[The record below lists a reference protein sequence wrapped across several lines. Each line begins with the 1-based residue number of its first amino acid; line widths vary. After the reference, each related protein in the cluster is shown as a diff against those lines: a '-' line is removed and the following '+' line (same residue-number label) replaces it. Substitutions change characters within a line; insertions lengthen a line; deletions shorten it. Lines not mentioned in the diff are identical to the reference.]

1 MNSSYRLW
9 IYYAVSEVG
18 SAVVVGLAVSAARD
32 DVLELVRGV
41 GHEVL
46 EQLRSLK
53 VQILM
58 LSN

>member
-1 MNSSYRLW
+1 MSSSYRFW

-53 VQILM
+53 VQI
-58 LSN
+58 

>member
-1 MNSSYRLW
+1 MSTYRLGV
-9 IYYAVSEVG
+9 YHAVPQVW

-53 VQILM
+53 VQI
-58 LSN
+58 